1 MVVVSIRMVTY
12 SASPSLQQLI
22 EVESID
28 ALSFVL
34 MDDIGSLGD
43 VENCEN
49 NKSIV
54 LFRVRVMWNELFL
67 ELWGQKKT

>member
-1 MVVVSIRMVTY
+1 MVVVSIGMVTY
-12 SASPSLQQLI
+12 SASPSLRLI
-22 EVESID
+22 EVESIS

-34 MDDIGSLGD
+34 MDDIRSLGD

-54 LFRVRVMWNELFL
+54 LFRVRAMWTELFL
-67 ELWGQKKT
+67 EL